1 MRKALAV
8 AMAVMMLGAP
18 PLQAASCP
26 APKTE
31 VVTKVVVAAF
41 EDRIFFRLRDIAL
54 DFDGSPV
61 AYGARDQG
69 QENICVGITT
79 NSGECRGRS
88 GGKTA
93 SGVSCTKVC
102 QQVFSA
108 WVRAGSNIDT
118 LGETMCSV
126 GLGGGG
132 CSTPHVRLQD
142 PPHADFFVSETSLK
156 VGPDSGVPPKG
167 WAAGQA
173 AQIDPGAVN
182 YIVAPTALSRFG
194 VSYGDVGLAYAA
206 SSQTPVSFIVG
217 DCCGLGE
224 ASVALLQALKPD
236 HPPRLTDDISAM
248 GEPVQRYKSGISGDF
263 RFVIFPHTRNL
274 VAGGMT
280 AGPAS
285 GLPDWIAEQSGKAA
299 ARTSREEVFACT
311 DGLGN

>member
-156 VGPDSGVPPKG
+156 VGPDLGAAERLGSGTGGTNRP
-167 WAAGQA
+167 WRSELYRRT
-173 AQIDPGAVN
+173 DRAVEVRRELWRRRPCLCRLIPN
-182 YIVAPTALSRFG
+182 ACLIH
-194 VSYGDVGLAYAA
+194 
-206 SSQTPVSFIVG
+206 
-217 DCCGLGE
+217 CGR
-224 ASVALLQALKPD
+224 LLW
-236 HPPRLTDDISAM
+236 PR
-248 GEPVQRYKSGISGDF
+248 
-263 RFVIFPHTRNL
+263 
-274 VAGGMT
+274 
-280 AGPAS
+280 
-285 GLPDWIAEQSGKAA
+285 
-299 ARTSREEVFACT
+299 
-311 DGLGN
+311 